1 MRFATSAS
9 AAALALA
16 LGALPAAAP
25 ALAAGVGWVPPEITA
40 PELSVRTGVSNPSIS
55 WELQDAVGN
64 AIGTARGEN
73 FQLQLPQEGGKFSA
87 TATAQ
92 NSFGDSETAQIG
104 VYAGAENEPGE
115 PLAARLHLL
124 PNPDPTGI
132 ARVNA
137 RLPRLLFSAT
147 GSTGDIVSFA
157 IDTNLEK
164 DTDGDGNPQNDAD
177 NKNHSSFRSG
187 ELFGAEY
194 PGVADGDSIRAGLTV
209 TNSRGETSTDT
220 AQIQFFT
227 PPPGEP
233 LAAQLETMPPANP
246 EGIITLLPG
255 TQHRVAA
262 WAGASTGDIAQFRID
277 TNLAADSDSDGKA
290 DNDIDNRNH
299 PSFQSGEMFAFTAQG
314 EGGEEQEI
322 SLIVVSA
329 TSGDQKPTASRVR
342 RLIRFGVPATAQPLP
357 PAPLLMLTT
366 NEPYVGEEVGMNI
379 LGLPSDAE
387 IAWDFDG
394 DGTPEKTGGTELSE
408 VAFTWSVPGDFTVAA
423 SVRRGPVGE
432 PTTLSEPVFVRHR
445 PSALGVRV
453 EDLPPVVSFTANN
466 LGERRVLFTPHVSE
480 LRPLDIAEIP
490 LGYDW
495 DFGGG
500 ATSTDVSPEHIFENE
515 GTHEVTLRLTD
526 PATNEVVKITR
537 VITVSSEA
545 LPEEVPAG
553 SSTVSP
559 GQPPA
564 GPQQGSQDSGDN
576 QPPTAE
582 PSPPA
587 TSGNPPSGPPPSPPN
602 SPAPADVIPGDDG
615 PPPTPSFRIPWG
627 WLFFGLLAALG
638 LGFLGMVITRQQKD
652 PELSFAEAAA
662 EEMHRFFRGH
672 AIVPP
677 GAPAVAQAGPPA
689 EIIAPPATEPA
700 AAQNPAPTEAKNEPE
715 PSGQPIVATEA
726 PPATEAAEEPEANNK
741 GDAPAWLT
749 QHLPD
754 ETQPTAEPDQQ
765 AAPEPAADQ
774 HPAIETPDWLRDDD
788 EDDKQEDNEPEAD
801 PSKPE
806 KAEAQDEPEMAQEA
820 PEQATENLT
829 EPAPEQS
836 PEPSE
841 QPEQEQPP
849 EQAPAPESQPAASS
863 LPEVLA
869 ATEPAPPE
877 EKTQAAEQA
886 TLSAEGQAADAL
898 QATTDAEH
906 SPGSPESQNAPDE
919 QSTEPAAAQ
928 TSDAPSAEAAA
939 HVPDDQYPA
948 HNPQNE
954 PSTKP
959 PTDQTS
965 TQNPLPNPT
974 DDATAEPSEAITLRQ
989 TAAAKEALAQ
999 LPPNPSAQEHS
1010 TQPTTVAAS
1019 DSLAPT
1025 AEATPPAEPSPDS
1038 PYQPPK
1044 DEPSAAPDAAD
1055 LPQPEQHAAAPPAQI
1070 QVKPKQ
1076 NSPENLTDSPQTT
1089 ENPSADQNPPDPTP
1103 LPPPKKPRNNGAKPN
1118 NSAAASGGNLSDGGA
1133 QL

>member
-1 MRFATSAS
+1 M
-9 AAALALA
+9 
-16 LGALPAAAP
+16 
-25 ALAAGVGWVPPEITA
+25 
-40 PELSVRTGVSNPSIS
+40 
-55 WELQDAVGN
+55 
-64 AIGTARGEN
+64 
-73 FQLQLPQEGGKFSA
+73 
-87 TATAQ
+87 
-92 NSFGDSETAQIG
+92 
-104 VYAGAENEPGE
+104 
-115 PLAARLHLL
+115 
-124 PNPDPTGI
+124 
-132 ARVNA
+132 
-137 RLPRLLFSAT
+137 
-147 GSTGDIVSFA
+147 
-157 IDTNLEK
+157 
-164 DTDGDGNPQNDAD
+164 
-177 NKNHSSFRSG
+177 
-187 ELFGAEY
+187 
-194 PGVADGDSIRAGLTV
+194 
-209 TNSRGETSTDT
+209 
-220 AQIQFFT
+220 
-227 PPPGEP
+227 
-233 LAAQLETMPPANP
+233 
-246 EGIITLLPG
+246 
-255 TQHRVAA
+255 
-262 WAGASTGDIAQFRID
+262 
-277 TNLAADSDSDGKA
+277 
-290 DNDIDNRNH
+290 
-299 PSFQSGEMFAFTAQG
+299 
-314 EGGEEQEI
+314 
-322 SLIVVSA
+322 
-329 TSGDQKPTASRVR
+329 
-342 RLIRFGVPATAQPLP
+342 
-357 PAPLLMLTT
+357 
-366 NEPYVGEEVGMNI
+366 
-379 LGLPSDAE
+379 
-387 IAWDFDG
+387 
-394 DGTPEKTGGTELSE
+394 SE

-500 ATSTDVSPEHIFENE
+500 ATSTDVSPEHTFENE

-627 WLFFGLLAALG
+627 WLFFGFLAALG

-677 GAPAVAQAGPPA
+677 QEGAEAEAAPPA
-689 EIIAPPATEPA
+689 EIIAPPAAEPA

-726 PPATEAAEEPEANNK
+726 PPATEAAEEPEAKSK

-754 ETQPTAEPDQQ
+754 EAQPTAEPDQQ

-806 KAEAQDEPEMAQEA
+806 KAEPQDEPEMAQEA

-841 QPEQEQPP
+841 QPETKESP
-849 EQAPAPESQPAASS
+849 EEAPVADAAPADDASS
-863 LPEVLA
+863 EVTP
-869 ATEPAPPE
+869 ATEATPPE
-877 EKTQAAEQA
+877 EETQAAEQESS
-886 TLSAEGQAADAL
+886 SAEGQAADAP
-898 QATTDAEH
+898 QATTDAQH
-906 SPGSPESQNAPDE
+906 SAEASEAQHASENE
-919 QSTEPAAAQ
+919 STEPPA
-928 TSDAPSAEAAA
+928 TDAERETLAEA
-939 HVPDDQYPA
+939 PA
-948 HNPQNE
+948 GNARGQTEEQN

-959 PTDQTS
+959 IAEPTTDQTS

-974 DDATAEPSEAITLRQ
+974 DDAPLALDPAITNKQ
-989 TAAAKEALAQ
+989 TAAAQEALAQ

-1044 DEPSAAPDAAD
+1044 DESSAASNSANTLKADAHAAD
-1055 LPQPEQHAAAPPAQI
+1055 APAQI

-1076 NSPENLTDSPQTT
+1076 NSPENLTDSPQTSK
-1089 ENPSADQNPPDPTP
+1089 NPSIDINPPEPTP
-1103 LPPPKKPRNNGAKPN
+1103 PPPPKKPRNNGAKPN